1 MRVRGGRPRHTVC
14 RRGVRTRPKRRKY
27 AGEGRKMETY
37 FNIYERKLRLWWRRK
52 TDTKEAVEI
61 DRV

>member
-1 MRVRGGRPRHTVC
+1 MRVRGGRWRH
-14 RRGVRTRPKRRKY
+14 
-27 AGEGRKMETY
+27 
-37 FNIYERKLRLWWRRK
+37 IYERKLRLWWRRK